1 MCSEWCREGRL
12 RYQCSRCRLPY
23 RGGLLQAPGEG
34 SQAECEL
41 ILSTDIIQEFERILH
56 RKFSVSPSEI
66 SDAKKV
72 LAEATL
78 EVCRLVS
85 GIEPVCR
92 DPDDDKIL
100 ACAQQVNAD
109 YIVTGDEDLLVI
121 KRYGAI
127 QIVTP
132 REFESLFG

>member
-1 MCSEWCREGRL
+1 VRAVFDTNVLVAAFLTEGVCSK
-12 RYQCSRCRLPY
+12 
-23 RGGLLQAPGEG
+23 LLVRARR
-34 SQAECEL
+34 AECDL

-56 RKFSVSPSEI
+56 RKFSISQSEI

-78 EVCRLVS
+78 EVCQLV
-85 GIEPVCR
+85 GRIKPVCR

-100 ACAQQVNAD
+100 ACAQQVGAD

-127 QIVTP
+127 RIVTP